1 MIKGDQVPGFLKLKN
16 YCQII
21 IKVIL
26 KQKKK
31 KLNI

>member
-1 MIKGDQVPGFLKLKN
+1 MIKGDQVQGLIKLKN

-21 IKVIL
+21 IKIIL